1 MRGSYNIWNS
11 AGWDPVSMQPPCDET
26 CKWHLMMS
34 LPAGAHGDVYM
45 PIRCVYCSCLV
56 MTGIKWCYRVAS

>member
-1 MRGSYNIWNS
+1 MCSSYNIWSS
-11 AGWDPVSMQPPCDET
+11 AGWDPVSMQPRCDET

-45 PIRCVYCSCLV
+45 RIWCVR
-56 MTGIKWCYRVAS
+56 IARVWL